1 MTPITS
7 AFDRSISD
15 VVETVFLTEA
25 SSSVRSSTPRRRAS
39 AATQCGASDRL
50 VAAHYYLCKRGARK
64 FWRSGLERSDLE
76 QVAAIGLIKAARRY
90 DERTATPFEAYA
102 WLMIVGELMHYVRD
116 HERPVRLPR
125 RLRSLERHYAR
136 AHDALVGRHGREPGD
151 GELAVELGVLE
162 PTVRELRRS
171 RDTAVTVGLDVL
183 ERTSRD
189 DGGLDCDDRLLI
201 ESAFRDLS
209 IVERRIIV
217 GVYVLGLTQL
227 ELGRRLGISAKR
239 VSRAHHI
246 ALRRMQRAWAS

>member
-1 MTPITS
+1 MV
-7 AFDRSISD
+7 D
-15 VVETVFLTEA
+15 TVFLTEA
-25 SSSVRSSTPRRRAS
+25 SPSVHSSTPRHHAS
-39 AATQCGASDRL
+39 VAAEFGASDRL
-50 VAAHYYLCKRGARK
+50 VSAHYYLCKRGARK

-76 QVAAIGLIKAARRY
+76 QVAAVGLIKAARRY
-90 DERTATPFEAYA
+90 DERTSTPFEAYA
-102 WLMIVGELMHYVRD
+102 WLMVVGELMHYVRD

-125 RLRSLERHYAR
+125 RLRTLERHYAR
-136 AHDALVGRHGREPGD
+136 AHDALVGWHGREPSD

-183 ERTSRD
+183 ETRTPHD
-189 DGGLDCDDRLLI
+189 DGGLDLDDRLLI
-201 ESAFRDLS
+201 EGAFRELS

-246 ALRRMQRAWAS
+246 ALRRMHRAWAS